1 VLQELRSI
9 CTKHDNPFFAAAL
22 AALTNLS
29 SLAIHGH
36 ETLYNSSPVLAN
48 LSNLT
53 SLTKL
58 SVQDVLFS
66 CDALRHLPA
75 QLKELEVDGIKG

>member
-1 VLQELRSI
+1 MVDI
-9 CTKHDNPFFAAAL
+9 CTKHDNPPFAAAL

-29 SLAIHGH
+29 SLTIHGY
-36 ETLYNSSPVLAN
+36 ETLFIDSPVIAN

-58 SVQDVLFS
+58 SVQDVLS
-66 CDALRHLPA
+66 NLNTLKHLPA
-75 QLKELEVDGIKG
+75 QLKELEVDGLDL